1 MAAGDQTPWTDRGR
15 FGTSRQGPADHAAHR
30 CALTFDAGGVPLQ
43 CICRPA
49 EEFDWL
55 VTRRERDPDTT
66 ALVQGDTDGAV
77 DRLSH
82 ESMVPDASQSALG
95 QSLRRYVSDG
105 PPGSGLLARCTV
117 ATIGGAQTL
126 PLPRGSGW

>member
-1 MAAGDQTPWTDRGR
+1 MAAGEQTPWTGRRR
-15 FGTSRQGPADHAAHR
+15 FGTSRQGPADRATYR

-55 VTRRERDPDTT
+55 VARRERDPDTA
-66 ALVQGDTDGAV
+66 ALVQGDTDSAV
-77 DRLSH
+77 DRVGH

-95 QSLRRYVSDG
+95 QSLRRQGSDG
-105 PPGSGLLARCTV
+105 PPGSGVFEPMHRC
-117 ATIGGAQTL
+117 GG
-126 PLPRGSGW
+126 